1 MRKGGVTTLVTAASH
16 DFDDDEDGDCIRGGI
31 PPNTIKVEY
40 EHTQEV
46 VEVVQLV
53 GDRRDFAVERER
65 NGSQSE
71 ASEGYS
77 EDTKGNRDSTH
88 ELC

>member
-1 MRKGGVTTLVTAASH
+1 MTAASH
-16 DFDDDEDGDCIRGGI
+16 DFEGEEDKDGIHGGI

-40 EHTQEV
+40 EHTQEIVQV
-46 VEVVQLV
+46 VELP
-53 GDRRDFAVERER
+53 GDRRDFAMEKER

-77 EDTKGNRDSTH
+77 LDTKGNRDSTH